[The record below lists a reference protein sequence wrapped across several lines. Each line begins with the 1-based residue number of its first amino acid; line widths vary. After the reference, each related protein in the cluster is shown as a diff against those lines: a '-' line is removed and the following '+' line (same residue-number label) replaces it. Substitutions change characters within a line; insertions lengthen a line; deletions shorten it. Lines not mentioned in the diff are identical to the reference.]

1 MSYYSKIKRHL
12 KPVGEQE
19 SDFYIKA
26 TQDALKRYFKEL
38 KRKLT
43 VLPIFTITGTVVI
56 ANLSYAVTGVYGAKL
71 SSLKMHNASYLNIKD
86 ALWTKIPNNSFPN
99 LFSLIG
105 KCISSSFTFVTGD
118 PMVTGPSMPI
128 MLSTSHFRS
137 FGLAFMSKIKTIG
150 KGLTPDI
157 FHMTLS
163 EYIEKAISA
172 ITPQVISLSGAWI
185 GGGMFSGTVTVNFKN
200 VKL

>member
-1 MSYYSKIKRHL
+1 MSYYSKIKRYL

-26 TQDALKRYFKEL
+26 TQDALKKYFKEL
-38 KRKLT
+38 KRKFI
-43 VLPIFTITGTVVI
+43 VLPIFMLNGTVVVG
-56 ANLSYAVTGVYGAKL
+56 NFSYAVTGVYGGKFMAPTV
-71 SSLKMHNASYLNIKD
+71 HDISYLNIKD
-86 ALWTKIPNNSFPN
+86 ALWTENPNNSFPN
-99 LFSLIG
+99 LFALIG
-105 KCISSSFTFVTGD
+105 RNIASTFTFVTGD
-118 PMVTGPSMPI
+118 PMVTGPKMPI
-128 MLSTSHFRS
+128 ILSTSHFRS

-163 EYIEKAISA
+163 EYIEKAINS
-172 ITPQVISLSGAWI
+172 ITPQVIALSGAWI
-185 GGGMFSGTVTVNFKN
+185 GGGMFSGTVTVNLAN